1 MIAFKMISKCDI
13 TPPALRLSGPIDLQG
28 QCLIKPKFTPR
39 GFASS
44 QSFSFLARHGLSA
57 PPCLLS
63 VGRWPLVHP
72 TRHYS
77 VIRSLDTLDT
87 DSLRSSALALLLVV
101 RGTGAS
107 SAGSAVAA
115 AVVLAVFVFLMLL
128 LLLFAAAVIVVVVVA
143 VAARDRRAVGM
154 LWLRAAVRR
163 GGRGRPL

>member
-1 MIAFKMISKCDI
+1 MVCL
-13 TPPALRLSGPIDLQG
+13 PLRVSCRLAAGRW
-28 QCLIKPKFTPR
+28 CIKPKSLFR
-39 GFASS
+39 DA
-44 QSFSFLARHGLSA
+44 
-57 PPCLLS
+57 
-63 VGRWPLVHP
+63 
-72 TRHYS
+72 
-77 VIRSLDTLDT
+77 LDTLDT

-107 SAGSAVAA
+107 SAGSAVVA

-163 GGRGRPL
+163 GGRGRPS